1 VIHYTLP
8 QSLESYYQETGR
20 AGRDGGDAR
29 CILLYSSD
37 DYNSIRK
44 WIDKNDGGTQK
55 KLNLDL
61 MMTYCENTR
70 DCRRQQLMRYFSED
84 FDPSECK
91 ETCDNCETKSK
102 SLTTLPHDST
112 SLSITTPTKLTKKH
126 PLDDKD
132 ETISI
137 TIPAL
142 VKTPEKKKLKLESSS
157 SPSTTT
163 STNKK

>member
-1 VIHYTLP
+1 
-8 QSLESYYQETGR
+8 
-20 AGRDGGDAR
+20 
-29 CILLYSSD
+29 
-37 DYNSIRK
+37 
-44 WIDKNDGGTQK
+44 
-55 KLNLDL
+55 
-61 MMTYCENTR
+61 
-70 DCRRQQLMRYFSED
+70 MRYFSED

-91 ETCDNCETKSK
+91 ETCDNCETKPK

-112 SLSITTPTKLTKKH
+112 SLSITTSTKLTKKH
-126 PLDDKD
+126 PLDDKA
-132 ETISI
+132 ETTSI